1 MAIYVREAGN
11 GAPPCVTRAR
21 SAMSFGFAMTTQT
34 IRFYHRGAVREVQG
48 VPASRTVLQHLRE
61 DLHCTGT
68 KEGCAEGDCGACTVV
83 VGELDRSGALR
94 LKAVNA
100 CIQFLPTVDGRALFT
115 VEDLRAA
122 DGALHPV
129 QQAMV
134 DCHGS
139 QCGFCTPGFVMSM
152 WALYE
157 NQPAAAGLPT
167 RDEINAALSGN
178 LCRCTGYRPI
188 VEAAQK
194 MFDYSQYP
202 RVPFD
207 REAVAQAL
215 RALQRRDT
223 FEYAAPDV
231 RGDAFGA
238 HTFYAPVTLDAC
250 AALRAAHPH
259 ARILAGSTDVGL
271 WVTKQFR
278 DLGDILYIG
287 NVAGMKQIECDAQT
301 LTIGAA
307 VTLEDAYAALAADYP
322 ELAELW
328 TRFAS
333 LPIRNAGTLGGN
345 VANGSP
351 IGDSMP
357 ALLALG
363 AEVVLRHGDKTRALA
378 LEAFYLG
385 YQKTALAPG
394 EFVAALR
401 VPRPGPNLRFRT
413 YKVAKRYDQD
423 ISAVCAAFALRMT
436 DGVIVEARI
445 AFGGMAATPKRAA
458 HTEAALVGAAWNDAT
473 AQRAM
478 DALAADYQPLTDMR
492 ATSAYRLKVARNL
505 LWRFQLE
512 TRDSA
517 PLTLLD
523 VNVFAFEA
531 GAAGAAGGLAAQES
545 L

>member
-1 MAIYVREAGN
+1 
-11 GAPPCVTRAR
+11 
-21 SAMSFGFAMTTQT
+21 MTTQT
-34 IRFYHRGAVREVQG
+34 IRFYHQGSVREVAG
-48 VPASRTVLQHLRE
+48 VPATRTVLQHLRE
-61 DLHCTGT
+61 DALCTGT

-83 VGELDRSGALR
+83 VGELDARGALA

-100 CIQFLPTVDGRALFT
+100 CIQFLPTLDGKALFT

-122 DGALHPV
+122 DGSLHPV

-157 NQPAAAGLPT
+157 NQPADAGLPT

-188 VEAAQK
+188 VEASQK
-194 MFDYSQYP
+194 MFDYPHYP
-202 RVPFD
+202 RVTLD
-207 REAVAQAL
+207 RPAIADTL
-215 RALQRRDT
+215 RDLQRRAT
-223 FEYAAPDV
+223 FEYGAPDA
-231 RGDAFGA
+231 RGAAFGLP
-238 HTFYAPVTLDAC
+238 TFRAPVTLDAF
-250 AALRAAHPH
+250 ATLRAAHPQ
-259 ARILAGSTDVGL
+259 ARVLAGSTDVGL

-287 NVAGMKQIECDAQT
+287 NVAELKTIERDAQT

-307 VTLEDAYAALAADYP
+307 VTLEDAYAALAVDYP

-363 AEVVLRHGDKTRALA
+363 AEVVLRHGPTRRTLP
-378 LEAFYLG
+378 LDAFYLG
-385 YQKTALAPG
+385 YQKTALDSG

-401 VPRPGPNLRFRT
+401 VPRPAGNLRFRT
-413 YKVAKRYDQD
+413 YKVSKRYDQD
-423 ISAVCAAFALRMT
+423 ISAVCAAFALHLDD
-436 DGVIVEARI
+436 DGAIQTARI

-458 HTEAALVGAAWNDAT
+458 QTEAVLNGATWNESTARQAMNALV
-473 AQRAM
+473 
-478 DALAADYQPLTDMR
+478 ADYQPLTDMR
-492 ATSAYRLKVARNL
+492 ASSAYRLKVARNL
-505 LWRFQLE
+505 LWRFHLE
-512 TRDSA
+512 TRRDG
-517 PLTLLD
+517 PLALLE
-523 VNVFAFEA
+523 VNAFGFA
-531 GAAGAAGGLAAQES
+531 AALSGVPAMPDAAAAKEPS
-545 L
+545 